1 MSEYHHHV
9 AGFFAHRDDVER
21 VLSCLVER
29 GLPRE
34 RMRILDADSVPPPP
48 AAQDGSDAV
57 LKEVLV
63 DGAIGT
69 AVGTGLGAL
78 GGLALVAT
86 NVTLFIASPLLAPLM
101 LLGWGASI
109 GGVMGAVAGASGD
122 AENQERLFAELIRDA
137 IASDQIVL
145 VAQTESEQETAI
157 AQSVIQAAVG
167 DDQEIR
173 TA

>member
-1 MSEYHHHV
+1 MSEYHHYV
-9 AGFFAHRDDVER
+9 AGFFAYRDDVER
-21 VLSCLVER
+21 VLSSLVER

-34 RMRILDADSVPPPP
+34 RVQIFENDAVPPPS

-57 LKEVLV
+57 LKDVVV

-78 GGLALVAT
+78 AGLALVAT

-122 AENQERLFAELIRDA
+122 AGNQERRFADLISDA
-137 IASDQIVL
+137 IANDQIVL
-145 VAQTESEQETAI
+145 VAQTQSEQETAI
-157 AQSVIQAAVG
+157 AQAVIHAAVG
-167 DDQEIR
+167 DDQEIS

>member
-1 MSEYHHHV
+1 MSEYHHYV
-9 AGFFAHRDDVER
+9 AGFFAHRDDAER
-21 VLSCLVER
+21 VFSRLAEQ

-34 RMRILDADSVPPPP
+34 RMQIFASDALPPPS
-48 AAQDGSDAV
+48 AVQERSDAV
-57 LKEVLV
+57 LKDVVV

-78 GGLALVAT
+78 AGMALVAT

-101 LLGWGASI
+101 LLGWGASV
-109 GGVMGAVAGASGD
+109 GGVVGAVAGASGD
-122 AENQERLFAELIRDA
+122 AGNEERRFADLIRDA

-157 AQSVIQAAVG
+157 AQTVIQAAVG
-167 DDQEIR
+167 VDQEIS